1 MLKEERWPFRRRR
14 RRFDLNEYEKAFIE
28 HMARLKI
35 PPGPT
40 FIALTKG
47 ALEGEFGGQG
57 GALLS
62 GLSQSTLG
70 DPTKF
75 AKELFKM
82 YGDGAM
88 QYFATIVRYAE
99 SGNFHPEED
108 QELEREEEELGSV
121 VREVEGGSE

>member
-1 MLKEERWPFRRRR
+1 V
-14 RRFDLNEYEKAFIE
+14 FIE
-28 HMARLKI
+28 RMARLKI

-47 ALEGEFGGQG
+47 ALEGEFGGEG
-57 GALLS
+57 DALLK
-62 GLSQSTLG
+62 GLSQSALE

-75 AKELFKM
+75 AKELFNM

-88 QYFATIVRYAE
+88 QYFAMIVRYAE

-121 VREVEGGSE
+121 VKEVEGDSE